1 MKNNLLSIMIILS
14 LLVGCSDSSP
24 VTPKPTPTSFQ
35 QLNKKITNVIATNDS
50 MTSVH
55 VKHTGYEEGITAFA
69 FATDIL
75 HIVQGARQHNLLPNS
90 EKVRFLVYVPFGD
103 KYGNP
108 SLQPVLGFIF
118 NIEDLKKINLSKK
131 AFTEFNLLDLSTDT
145 WRREDLRYSQNAIQ
159 AFCIKYRAHSP
170 RFCGRESF

>member
-1 MKNNLLSIMIILS
+1 MKNNLLFIMIILS

-24 VTPKPTPTSFQ
+24 VAPKPTPTSVQ
-35 QLNKKITNVIATNDS
+35 QLNKKITNVIATNES

-55 VKHTGYEEGITAFA
+55 VRHTGYEEEITAFA

-90 EKVRFLVYVPFGD
+90 EKIRFLVYVPFND

-118 NIEDLKKINLSKK
+118 RVEDLKKINFSKGV
-131 AFTEFNLLDLSTDT
+131 FTEFNLLDLSAET
-145 WRREDLRYSQNAIQ
+145 WRREDLRYSQNTIQ
-159 AFCIKYRAHSP
+159 AFCSKYRAHSH